1 MKMESNRKPVNQEF
15 GKFTNM
21 WKLNSKQINLEMTQ
35 KKSQNALRLIKH
47 TKIYGMKLKQ
57 FST

>member
-1 MKMESNRKPVNQEF
+1 MESNRKPVNQEF